1 MSSKDSLL
9 MAETIETLELERF
22 YSTLDQELKSSQ
34 IASEEGGTLEQV
46 FTQLATDMLA
56 AAGETENV
64 MVSYDEKA
72 LGTKFQHKINAYSIS
87 DNYENLDLF
96 ITIYKG
102 TEDIIRVGKE
112 EVDTASK
119 RIVNFFRKGLLK
131 DYVNEIEESSQI
143 FDFAH
148 TLSNSDELRVN
159 LVRVNAIILTDGS
172 YPGEIP
178 KETSIEEY
186 PIYFRVI
193 DINYLFQI
201 DEKSHLPIEIDFK
214 EDGFEVPCILAP
226 NDNDK
231 YQSYLAIIP
240 GEALAN
246 IYEKFGS
253 RLLEQNVRSFLQFRG
268 NVNKGI
274 RNTILKEPNMFLAY
288 NNGIAATA
296 EKVTVYNGEDGGG
309 IYISK
314 VKDFQI
320 VNGGQTTA
328 SLYHTFKKEK
338 GIDINNIYV
347 QVKLSVIKNAEY
359 FSDIVS
365 KIAEYANTQ
374 NKVSVADL
382 SSNNPYHISLEKLSR
397 TILTPFNDTT
407 GKKTRWFYER
417 SRGQYRN
424 ARLKEGAKLSTRKTF
439 DLMNPMNQVISKE
452 NLAKYIDSYQEVH
465 DGKKLV
471 IGPHIVV
478 RGNQK
483 NYIEYFKVF
492 KEISVD
498 NIFFEDSIAKTIL
511 FKASEKIYGVKP
523 NAIGD
528 LRYVTVPYSIS
539 LLGFLSD
546 YKLDLYKI
554 WKNQTISPELSAL
567 LKDLMILCEN
577 YIKENAPGS
586 LYGEWAKKL
595 ECWESLKEYIKEFEI
610 TIPESDLETKSNLK
624 RIRIS
629 ESDIDNAFY
638 KEIEATVKK
647 IDAVKWKEIY
657 LYCKENEDIPEY
669 FTITAH
675 NLGRKLKEGIR
686 PSSKE
691 IILANELLNK
701 IIFKT
706 SIFDF
711 SD

>member
-1 MSSKDSLL
+1 MP
-9 MAETIETLELERF
+9 ETIETLELSRF
-22 YSTLDQELKSSQ
+22 HSSLNQELKSSQ
-34 IASEEGGTLEQV
+34 IATEEGGTLEQV
-46 FTQLATDMLA
+46 FTQLATDLLA
-56 AAGETENV
+56 GAGETENV

-87 DNYENLDLF
+87 DNYETLDLF

-102 TEDIIRVGKE
+102 TEDIIRVGKDD
-112 EVDTASK
+112 VDTACK
-119 RIVNFFRKGLLK
+119 RISNFFRKGLLGN
-131 DYVNEIEESSQI
+131 YVNEIEESSQI

-172 YPGEIP
+172 YQGDLP
-178 KETSIEEY
+178 KEMIIAEF
-186 PIYFRVI
+186 PMYFRVI

-201 DEKSHLPIEIDFK
+201 DEKTHLPIEIDFQT
-214 EDGFEVPCILAP
+214 DGFEVPCILAP

-231 YQSYLAIIP
+231 YLSYLAIIP
-240 GEALAN
+240 GEAIAN
-246 IYEKFGS
+246 IYEKYGS

-274 RNTILKEPNMFLAY
+274 RNTILKEPSMFLAY

-296 EKVTVYNGEDGGG
+296 EEVTVYNGDNGGG
-309 IYISK
+309 IFISK
-314 VKDFQI
+314 VRDFQI

-328 SLYHTFKKEK
+328 SIYHTYKKEK
-338 GIDINNIYV
+338 GVDINDIFV
-347 QVKLSVIKNAEY
+347 QVKLTVIKSSDY
-359 FSDIVS
+359 FSEIVS

-382 SSNNPYHISLEKLSR
+382 SSNRPYHIRLEKLSR
-397 TILTPFNDTT
+397 SILTPFIDSTN
-407 GKKTRWFYER
+407 KKSRWFYER

-424 ARLKEGAKLSTRKTF
+424 ARLKDGSTVSKRKTF
-439 DLMNPMNQVISKE
+439 DLINPKNQVISKE
-452 NLAKYIDSYQEVH
+452 ELAKYINSYHEVY
-465 DGKKLV
+465 DGKKLL

-483 NYIEYFKVF
+483 NYIEYLKLIN
-492 KEISVD
+492 EDSID
-498 NIFFEDSIAKTIL
+498 NIFYEDSIAKAIL
-511 FKASEKIYGVKP
+511 FKSAEKIYGVKP

-528 LRYVTVPYSIS
+528 LRYITVPYSIS
-539 LLGFLSD
+539 LLGLLSN

-554 WKNQTISPELSAL
+554 WNAQRISSELSVF
-567 LKDLMILCEN
+567 LKDLMILSEN
-577 YIKENAPGS
+577 FIKENAPGS

-595 ECWESLKEYIKEFEI
+595 ECWEALKNYIKDFEI
-610 TIPESDLETKSNLK
+610 SIPENDLETKPNLK

-629 ESDIDNAFY
+629 ESDIDNSFY
-638 KEIEATVKK
+638 KEIEETVKN
-647 IDAVKWKEIY
+647 IDAEKWKEIY
-657 LYCKENEDIPEY
+657 LYCKENESIPEY

-675 NLGRKLKEGIR
+675 NLGRKIKEGIR

-706 SIFDF
+706 SIFNF
-711 SD
+711 SEAPEEF